1 MMKNQ
6 FLFSSIRRATT
17 ANGMGRAV
25 ARVGAAMSTTPWLS
39 SSPLS
44 SASSSSLA
52 WDPRLTSMY
61 QQQALD
67 PRFNLFC
74 RPMLP
79 APTAAAAAAENN
91 HDTMK
96 PTAQDIL
103 STMASVVEHC
113 PHEQPMEEAIKTT
126 DEESAAVVV
135 VVSKFKGLTAKECRR
150 RDQRRKLFHKRR
162 RYFSVLIG
170 RSAREMQRRIVQ
182 RQYRDGPM
190 AELLTAGY
198 QKYLANKLY
207 QQNKDSLVQLLVQMR
222 Q

>member
-1 MMKNQ
+1 MMK
-6 FLFSSIRRATT
+6 ATM

-25 ARVGAAMSTTPWLS
+25 ARVSATSTSWLS
-39 SSPLS
+39 SSPPLS
-44 SASSSSLA
+44 STLSSLA

-74 RPMLP
+74 RPTPP
-79 APTAAAAAAENN
+79 APTISAVRTTTAAPAPEN
-91 HDTMK
+91 HYDSK

-103 STMASVVEHC
+103 STVTLVVER
-113 PHEQPMEEAIKTT
+113 HEQPVEAIKT
-126 DEESAAVVV
+126 EEETVAIAV
-135 VVSKFKGLTAKECRR
+135 VVSKSNGLSAKQRR
-150 RDQRRKLFHKRR
+150 QRDQRRKLFHKRR

-170 RSAREMQRRIVQ
+170 RSAREMQQRIVQ

-190 AELLTAGY
+190 AELLTTGY
-198 QKYLANKLY
+198 QTYLANKLY

-222 Q
+222 R